1 MNGIYEFE
9 GLIPVVDS
17 GAYVHPTAVLIGD
30 VIVGPRCYVGPNA
43 VLRGDFGR
51 LVLEEGSN
59 LQDTCVMH
67 GFPDCD
73 TIVEQD
79 GHIGHGAILHGCRV
93 GRNAMVGMNAVIMDN
108 AVIGEECIV
117 AALAFVKANMQVP
130 PRSLV
135 AGVPGKIVRSL
146 TEQEI
151 EWKTIGTG
159 VYQNLVLRSRDTL
172 RPVEPLRAVEPG
184 RRRLG
189 PIKGLDPLFKLR
201 RQTGE
206 LIQS

>member
-17 GAYVHPTAVLIGD
+17 DAYVHPTAVLIGD

-135 AGVPGKIVRSL
+135 AGVPGKIVRGL

-151 EWKTIGTG
+151 EWKTTGTG

-189 PIKGLDPLFKLR
+189 PIEGLDPLFKLR